1 MRAEAFDALAQLTG
15 AHGGPTL
22 AAARMVLVQGAR
34 AADAAALHDVH
45 PVNVRKAVQRMRQRA
60 ADVMAAAALLGA
72 R

>member
-1 MRAEAFDALAQLTG
+1 MNGPAFDALARLTG

-34 AADAAALHDVH
+34 AADAATLHDVH

-60 ADVMAAAALLGA
+60 ADVLAAARLLS
-72 R
+72 